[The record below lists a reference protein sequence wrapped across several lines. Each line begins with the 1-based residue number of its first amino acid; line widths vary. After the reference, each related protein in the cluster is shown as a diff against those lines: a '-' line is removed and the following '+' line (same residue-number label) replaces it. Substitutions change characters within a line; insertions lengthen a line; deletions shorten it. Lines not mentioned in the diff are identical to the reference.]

1 MNGHTYSMN
10 NSGHWLANQS
20 FTRALASLLVRV
32 IAGLRFLWP
41 AILCAAVLAGPMPA
55 QQLPVIRFVR
65 SPDVAPDFKL
75 RDFVGKD
82 LSLAASRGKVILL
95 NFWATWCGPC
105 RAEIPTLVK
114 LQERYKDQLQIIGLV
129 VDEDEEDAVRQVVAA
144 EGINYPVAMAPT
156 DVRIEY
162 GGITALPSVFVIDRE
177 GRVVQKHVGLF
188 NPTLYEAEIRA
199 LADLPIAARIE
210 TFEDTGEVFLK
221 HADRATSLPGVDFR
235 NLSAEQRNAA
245 LHKFNAQQCDCGCK
259 FTLAQCRIYDPA
271 CKISQKRT
279 AEIVKAIAAA
289 AAEAKAGTD
298 KKETDVPNPENPAP
312 PSAPATTQQPPS
324 P

>member
-1 MNGHTYSMN
+1 MSGHTYRMKN
-10 NSGHWLANQS
+10 AGPGLPNQVFLRDFPS
-20 FTRALASLLVRV
+20 IHVGL
-32 IAGLRFLWP
+32 IAALRFLLP
-41 AILCAAVLAGPMPA
+41 VILCAAVLLPGVMYA

-65 SPDVAPDFKL
+65 NPDVAPDFKL
-75 RDFVGKD
+75 KDFSGKD
-82 LSLAASRGKVILL
+82 LSLADSRGKVILL

-129 VDEDEEDAVRQVVAA
+129 VDEDEEDSVRQVVTA

-156 DVRIEY
+156 EVRVQY
-162 GGITALPSVFVIDRE
+162 GGITALPSVFVIDKE

-188 NPTLYEAEIRA
+188 NPALYETEIRA
-199 LADLPIAARIE
+199 LADLPVAVRIE
-210 TFEDTGEVFLK
+210 TFEDAGEVFLK

-235 NLSAEQRNAA
+235 NLSAEQRDAA

-259 FTLAQCRIYDPA
+259 FTLAQCRIYDPG

-279 AEIVKAIAAA
+279 AEIVKAIAASS
-289 AAEAKAGTD
+289 EAKTD
-298 KKETDVPNPENPAP
+298 KKESDVPKPGNPAS